1 MTFLGV
7 GLRFGLAN
15 PSPSPSPNPNP
26 YGNPNPGFLA
36 FSRDDLCHVVGTRD
50 AEAPARTLR
59 WQARLALVQGR
70 QAEHEPLELL
80 VARVAAR
87 TDDGGRAHDAGAES
101 CQG

>member
-1 MTFLGV
+1 MTWFGF

-15 PSPSPSPNPNP
+15 PNPYRNPNPNP
-26 YGNPNPGFLA
+26 NRNPNPGFIP

-50 AEAPARTLR
+50 AEAPSRTLR
-59 WQARLALVQGR
+59 WQARLALLQGR
-70 QAEHEPLELL
+70 QAEHEPLQLL

-101 CQG
+101 G